1 MYRHELKYMIN
12 PASARIIKGRL
23 RSVCTPDANSNID
36 GGYKVSSLYFDDF
49 CDSAI
54 NDNLQGSIKRKKFR
68 IRVYDGKESLIK
80 LEKKIKNNKGGKK
93 ISTLITREQYDN
105 IINGN
110 HKFMKNTDDDVI
122 RDFYTYL
129 RTRLLQP
136 KVIVEYDREAFV
148 YAPGDVRI
156 TFDSNI
162 RSSINHVDLL
172 DRDNIFAAV
181 TRREDTIME
190 IKYTG
195 FLPSHIRKMI
205 QIGNGSQQAFSKYVA
220 CRSFIS

>member
-12 PASARIIKGRL
+12 PGNAQIIKTRL
-23 RSVCTPDANSNID
+23 KSVCNTDANANET

-68 IRVYDGKESLIK
+68 IRIYDGKESLIK

-93 ISTLITREQYDN
+93 LSTLLTKNQYDK
-105 IINGN
+105 IIHGN
-110 HKFMKNTDDDVI
+110 YNFMKNSTDEVI

-129 RTRLLQP
+129 KTRLLQP
-136 KVIVEYDREAFV
+136 KVIVEYDREAYV

-162 RSSINHVDLL
+162 RSSVNNIDLL
-172 DRDNIFAAV
+172 DQDNVLAPI
-181 TRREDTIME
+181 TRARDTIME
-190 IKYTG
+190 VKYTG
-195 FLPSHIRKMI
+195 FLPTHIKKMI
-205 QIGNGSQQAFSKYVA
+205 QLGSGSQQAFSKYVA